1 VEETITLVRSIET
14 SLYVEGLQKL
24 AKENKI
30 CITGGIHE
38 PGDEKDSG
46 KISNT
51 SIWISENGE
60 IVERYK
66 KLHLFEMNLT
76 NGPQAHES
84 E

>member
-1 VEETITLVRSIET
+1 
-14 SLYVEGLQKL
+14 L
-24 AKENKI
+24 AEENKI

-38 PGDEKDSG
+38 PGEETNSG

-51 SIWISENGE
+51 SIWISEKGE

-66 KLHLFEMNLT
+66 KIHLFDMNLT